1 MGIINKLTKRCVFC
15 GNKDETKY
23 VPAYGLYG
31 QSRPGNYYHNEC
43 LMEVMCEPEKYKTRI
58 VDMAIDIAD
67 RIKGTKALKMCRE
80 EQEKKR
86 CDYLKSL
93 CVKTE

>member
-31 QSRPGNYYHNEC
+31 QSCAGNYYHEEC
-43 LMEVMCEPEKYKTRI
+43 LTEVICEPEKYKTI
-58 VDMAIDIAD
+58 VVDMAIDIVD
-67 RIKGTKALKMCRE
+67 RIKGTKALKLRRE

-86 CDYLKSL
+86 CDYLKAQ
-93 CVKTE
+93 CIKT